1 MDKPAQRYLK
11 RLSRGLICSRED
23 RERLLRDVGA
33 MLENFSQE
41 NPGAFYGDYA
51 ASFGPPEEFAAQ
63 MLLSLDPE
71 DVSEARLRRKRALM
85 GTVAAAA
92 VLVVLALGFWF
103 GQRSRTPAEV
113 PTPSAESVPP
123 VLTPEPAPEET
134 VEADAR
140 EAEAEA
146 AAAAYLEGLYTDGDR
161 ITYKRAVAAM
171 VQLGVVAGGEEF
183 LPEGLVSRALCA
195 KYMASMI
202 NGGKDFY
209 RGEQEP
215 PPAFPDT
222 EGHWANDY
230 IAYCKELNI
239 VKGGADGCFDPDE
252 PINGIEFANM
262 ALVALG
268 YDPVA
273 YQLVG
278 ADWAVN
284 TNMEA
289 TMSCSPSLYEGLKRG
304 SVTGDPI
311 NREEAAQ
318 ILFNML
324 ENPIITKIPDVSVN
338 TGEVTFEYTR
348 KTDDDGKYIT
358 FRSIHFPH
366 AELGETAGPEN

>member
-1 MDKPAQRYLK
+1 MKLHRFLCAAWTAALLVSLPSAARAAPADPTAYT
-11 RLSRGLICSRED
+11 D
-23 RERLLRDVGA
+23 
-33 MLENFSQE
+33 
-41 NPGAFYGDYA
+41 
-51 ASFGPPEEFAAQ
+51 AAQ
-63 MLLSLDPE
+63 IAYWEP
-71 DVSEARLRRKRALM
+71 
-85 GTVAAAA
+85 VAA
-92 VLVVLALGFWF
+92 L
-103 GQRSRTPAEV
+103 S
-113 PTPSAESVPP
+113 
-123 VLTPEPAPEET
+123 
-134 VEADAR
+134 
-140 EAEAEA
+140 
-146 AAAAYLEGLYTDGDR
+146 
-161 ITYKRAVAAM
+161 
-171 VQLGVVAGGEEF
+171 QLGVMTGGEEF
-183 LPEGLVSRALCA
+183 RPKDPVSRALAA
-195 KYMASMI
+195 KYMVLLRC
-202 NGGKDFY
+202 GGEELVLSAEIEPHSDFSDV
-209 RGEQEP
+209 R
-215 PPAFPDT
+215 
-222 EGHWANDY
+222 GHWAQAY
-230 IAYCKELNI
+230 ISYCE
-239 VKGGADGCFDPDE
+239 GAGILDGRGDGLFDPDA
-252 PINGIEFANM
+252 PVTGIEFAKM
-262 ALVALG
+262 ALATLG